1 MHDAVSNLGATP
13 ESHGEP
19 EFELLLCCVS
29 ASSAEAKN
37 RRIRELLRDPIN
49 WDHLLQTAIRHG
61 LRPLLYRRLKATCPE
76 LVPQPQIEKMR
87 AYASHIVARNLM
99 LQAELFELLQ
109 AFAVENIPVLPH
121 KGAVL
126 AQAVYGNLSMREFT
140 DIDIVVRRRD
150 VARAT
155 GLLLARGYRNYDLT
169 GSGRKSL
176 SLELPSCEEAF
187 VRDDALKTC
196 VDLHWALAPHRLS
209 PSLDAE
215 RLWHRLQ
222 PIAIGGTRALSF
234 TDEDLLIILCV
245 HGGKHRWERL
255 AWLCD
260 IAGLIGIH
268 VHALDWQR
276 MFADARSFGVER
288 MFMLGLFLAQDLLGA
303 ALPDEVSRRVRAD
316 AKVASLAAKVNEELR
331 RDAAQP
337 ATPWQKFSFVFTAR
351 ERWRDAARLV
361 YGYAFTPTPFERDTV
376 TLPVKLTILYSIIR
390 PARLSI
396 KIGRRLLRRTSR

>member
-1 MHDAVSNLGATP
+1 MYDAVSKLGAAP

-19 EFELLLCCVS
+19 EFELLLCCAS
-29 ASSAEAKN
+29 ASSVEAKN
-37 RRIRELLRDPIN
+37 RRIRELLRDPVD
-49 WDHLLQTAIRHG
+49 WDYLLQTATRHG

-76 LVPQPQIEKMR
+76 LVPQPQTEKMR

-109 AFAVENIPVLPH
+109 AFAAENIPVLPH

-126 AQAVYGNLSMREFT
+126 AQSVYGNLSMREFT

-155 GLLLARGYRNYDLT
+155 GVLLARGYRSYDHT

-176 SLELPSCEEAF
+176 PLELPSCEEAF
-187 VRDDALKTC
+187 VRDDALKTS
-196 VDLHWALAPHRLS
+196 VDLHWALAPHRLA

-222 PIAIGGTRALSF
+222 PIAIGKTHALSF
-234 TDEDLLIILCV
+234 TNEDLLLILCV

-260 IAGLIGIH
+260 IAGLIAIH
-268 VHALDWQR
+268 AHALDWGR

-288 MFMLGLFLAQDLLGA
+288 MFMLGLFLAQDLLGT
-303 ALPDEVSRRVRAD
+303 ALPDDVSRRVRAD

-331 RDAAQP
+331 RDATQP
-337 ATPWQKFSFVFTAR
+337 ATPWQKFRFVFTAR

-376 TLPVKLTILYSIIR
+376 TLPARLTILYSVIR

-396 KIGRRLLRRTSR
+396 KIGRRLLRRSPR